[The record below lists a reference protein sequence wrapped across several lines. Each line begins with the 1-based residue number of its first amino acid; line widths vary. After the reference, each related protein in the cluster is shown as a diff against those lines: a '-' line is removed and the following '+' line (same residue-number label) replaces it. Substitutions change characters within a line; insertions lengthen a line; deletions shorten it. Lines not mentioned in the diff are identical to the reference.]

1 MIIYLRHL
9 LPLVFV
15 LGAIPACAQ
24 STLGHISRDTIVKR
38 NEMLGTAYYL
48 DGKRLNLAV
57 MEWFMSDYPEAY
69 SPIRGA
75 VISDQLS
82 VATYATG
89 GLFVLTG
96 VLIREDD
103 LNLSNDMLKLGI
115 LSGAAGVV
123 FQVIEIA
130 FKKNAVAKYNE
141 GILDRHRR
149 ESGIRVGVDGS
160 KVKIGWRFD

>member
-1 MIIYLRHL
+1 MTIYLRHL
-9 LPLVFV
+9 MPFVFLFGVLPCL
-15 LGAIPACAQ
+15 AQ
-24 STLGHISRDTIVKR
+24 STLGKISRDTIVKR
-38 NEMLGTAYYL
+38 YELLGNAYYL

-89 GLFVLTG
+89 GIFVLTG

-103 LNLSNDMLKLGI
+103 LNLSNDLLKLGI

-123 FQVIEIA
+123 FQIIEIA
-130 FKKNAVAKYNE
+130 FKKNAVNKYNE
-141 GILDRHRR
+141 CIREHYAR

-160 KVKIGWRFD
+160 SVKIGWRFD

>member
-1 MIIYLRHL
+1 MTIYLRRL
-9 LPLVFV
+9 MPLVFV
-15 LGAIPACAQ
+15 IGAIPCLSQ
-24 STLGHISRDTIVKR
+24 STLGHISRDTIIIR
-38 NEMLGTAYYL
+38 QELLGNAFYL

-57 MEWFMSDYPEAY
+57 MEWFMSDYPGAY

-89 GLFVLTG
+89 GLFALTG

-130 FKKNAVAKYNE
+130 FKKNAVTKYNE
-141 GILDRHRR
+141 CIREHHQR
-149 ESGIRVGVDGS
+149 ESGIRVGVGDGR
-160 KVKIGWRFD
+160 VKIGWRFD

>member
-9 LPLVFV
+9 IPFVFV
-15 LGAIPACAQ
+15 IGVIPCLAQ

-38 NEMLGTAYYL
+38 QELLGNAFYL

-115 LSGAAGVV
+115 LAGAAGVV

-130 FKKNAVAKYNE
+130 FKKNAVNKYNE
-141 GILDRHRR
+141 CIRKHHARD
-149 ESGIRVGVDGS
+149 SGIRVGVDAS
-160 KVKIGWRFD
+160 RVKIGWRFD